1 MAETVHLFL
10 KSNGS
15 DVKGDSTQESLGRK
29 DSIECVSYQQ
39 GVSNTTD
46 DATKMATGRRQYT
59 PITIR
64 KRIDKASLLLIKAL
78 VNNEKIEGAFK
89 FFRPSPTGDGTTEQ
103 FYTVTIKEG
112 HVSAITQSS
121 PNTLG
126 AESANQPP
134 YEEVAFVFKTIN
146 WTVAKGGVSH
156 EDTWGKNA

>member
-29 DSIECVSYQQ
+29 DSIECISYQQ
-39 GVSNTTD
+39 SVSNTTD

-64 KRIDKASLLLIKAL
+64 KRIDKASPLLIKAL
-78 VNNEKIEGAFK
+78 VNNEKIDGAFK

-112 HVSAITQSS
+112 HVSAISQCS
-121 PNTLG
+121 PDTLKRYGGGHERIHFRRSGGSIHGCGGTARGGCPG
-126 AESANQPP
+126 AGLIS
-134 YEEVAFVFKTIN
+134 
-146 WTVAKGGVSH
+146 G
-156 EDTWGKNA
+156 